1 MNPLSLELIV
11 HAGLQQTGI

>member
-11 HAGLQQTGI
+11 HAGLQKTGI